1 MGKFNEYTQKATPED
16 ADSLI
21 IYDATSKANKLSPFS
36 GIWNWIV
43 GKLTNAVISN
53 LQTNNQTVLGAI
65 NEVNGSL
72 PAVDIYDL
80 DNPPKKMI
88 FSAMAGSTNLPNNF
102 SGANAVTVIQMNL
115 GNDSYDS
122 MIAFTFAVD
131 KIAIRRKNG
140 TKNWS
145 KWEYFNTAEI
155 LSNLT
160 TTNKSSLVGAI
171 NELNSKVFIDI
182 RNLSTFSVN
191 IELNTYTYTSFLM
204 YGATSRYNG
213 FMYIVFVD
221 VKSEK
226 RAVNFIKI
234 ADFVASRTFS
244 GTYSDDTSTLTINAS
259 ETIWGGIKMLM
270 LK

>member
-1 MGKFNEYTQKATPED
+1 MGKFNEYTQKATP
-16 ADSLI
+16 ADNDTLM

-53 LQTNNQTVLGAI
+53 LQTSNQTVL
-65 NEVNGSL
+65 
-72 PAVDIYDL
+72 
-80 DNPPKKMI
+80 
-88 FSAMAGSTNLPNNF
+88 
-102 SGANAVTVIQMNL
+102 
-115 GNDSYDS
+115 
-122 MIAFTFAVD
+122 
-131 KIAIRRKNG
+131 
-140 TKNWS
+140 
-145 KWEYFNTAEI
+145 
-155 LSNLT
+155 
-160 TTNKSSLVGAI
+160 GAI

-191 IELNTYTYTSFLM
+191 IKLNTYVYTSFLM

-213 FMYIVFVD
+213 FMYIVFVN
-221 VKSEK
+221 VASEK
-226 RAVNFIKI
+226 RTVNFIKI